1 MGNTM
6 TMAPD
11 RPALAAELTP
21 GDLMTARERLR
32 LVLVLG
38 ILIALGPLTIDMY
51 LPALPTITGDLQ
63 ATAAQVQ
70 LTLTGTLAGLA
81 LGQLLIG
88 PVSDAIGRRTP
99 LLFGVGLHILASVLC
114 VVAPNLAVLGTL
126 RVLQGLGAA
135 AAAVVVMAIVRD
147 LFTGL
152 AAARLLSRLML
163 VLGAAPILA
172 PTLGG
177 IVLSW
182 TSWRGVFVVLALFGV
197 AIISVTALALPE
209 TLPAARRRNGGVV
222 GTVRDYGRLFTD
234 RAYLGLILVAGLA
247 MAAMF
252 AYVAGSSFV
261 FQEQYGLSEQQFG
274 FVFGA
279 GAVGLIAA
287 TQLNVRLLRR
297 WTPSQIL
304 ITALG
309 SGAAMGL
316 LLLLFAVT
324 GFGGIV
330 GILVPLWLVLASAG
344 LALPNAPALALSR
357 HGEAAGTAAALLGA
371 VQFGVG
377 ALAAPL
383 VGLLGTG
390 AVPMA
395 LVIAGGML
403 AANLVL
409 FAVARPWQL
418 SIHRPGRPSPPR
430 TDPHR
435 ATPATDPRRD
445 TSRRGSRVMHRSG
458 RLRWQA

>member
-1 MGNTM
+1 M
-6 TMAPD
+6 TMAPE
-11 RPALAAELTP
+11 RPDLGADLTP
-21 GDLMTARERLR
+21 GDLMTARERLK

-88 PVSDAIGRRTP
+88 PVSDAVGRRTP

-147 LFTGL
+147 LFTGMP
-152 AAARLLSRLML
+152 AARLLSRLML

-177 IVLSW
+177 IVLSG

-234 RAYLGLILVAGLA
+234 RAYLGLILVAGLS

-252 AYVAGSSFV
+252 AYVSGSSFV
-261 FQEQYGLSEQQFG
+261 FQEQYGLSEQEFG

-309 SGAAMGL
+309 FGAAMGL

-324 GFGGIV
+324 GFGGIA

-383 VGLLGTG
+383 VGVLGTG

-418 SIHRPGRPSPPR
+418 PV
-430 TDPHR
+430 TVADPAVAAAH
-435 ATPATDPRRD
+435 
-445 TSRRGSRVMHRSG
+445 
-458 RLRWQA
+458 

>member
-1 MGNTM
+1 M

-209 TLPAARRRNGGVV
+209 TLPAARRRSGGVV

-418 SIHRPGRPSPPR
+418 SIHPA
-430 TDPHR
+430 R
-435 ATPATDPRRD
+435 AA
-445 TSRRGSRVMHRSG
+445 VAAAH
-458 RLRWQA
+458 